1 MRPWSSL
8 HAPRRTC
15 LAALIAA
22 LVVSSCGGASTGNAR
37 ALSEADYLVVAKR
50 VCLDARQAAKHAE
63 RTSAVPAVYLRRSAE
78 AAESIQ
84 EEFRKVHPP
93 ARFAASHRE
102 SLRLGDEQIGLIRTA
117 LARLQSG
124 TDDDDEIVALEARN
138 RRLLRRSNELADEL
152 GLPECGSELAGP

>member
-50 VCLDARQAAKHAE
+50 VCLDARRAAKHAE

-93 ARFAASHRE
+93 TRFAASHRE

-124 TDDDDEIVALEARN
+124 ADDDEIVALEARN
-138 RRLLRRSNELADEL
+138 RRLLRRSNELAHEL
-152 GLPECGSELAGP
+152 GLPECVSEPAGP

>member
-22 LVVSSCGGASTGNAR
+22 LVVSSCGGATTGTAR

-63 RTSAVPAVYLRRSAE
+63 RTSAVPAAYLRRSAA

-93 ARFAASHRE
+93 TRFAASHRE
-102 SLRLGDEQIGLIRTA
+102 SLRLGEEQIGLIRTA
-117 LARLQSG
+117 LARLQS
-124 TDDDDEIVALEARN
+124 DADDDEIVALETRN

-152 GLPECGSELAGP
+152 GLRECVSELAGP

>member
-8 HAPRRTC
+8 HEPRRTC

-22 LVVSSCGGASTGNAR
+22 LVVSSCGGVSTTNAR

-50 VCLDARQAAKHAE
+50 VCLAARQAAKHAE
-63 RTSAVPAVYLRRSAE
+63 RTSALPAVYLRRSAE

-93 ARFAASHRE
+93 TRFAASHRE
-102 SLRLGDEQIGLIRTA
+102 SLRLGEEQSGLIRTA
-117 LARLQSG
+117 LAQLQSG
-124 TDDDDEIVALEARN
+124 TDDDEIVFLEARN
-138 RRLLRRSNELADEL
+138 RRLLRRSNELAHEI
-152 GLPECGSELAGP
+152 GLPDCVKETMAP

>member
-93 ARFAASHRE
+93 TRFAASHRE

-117 LARLQSG
+117 LARLQS
-124 TDDDDEIVALEARN
+124 DADDDEIVALEARN
-138 RRLLRRSNELADEL
+138 RRLLRRSNELAHEI
-152 GLPECGSELAGP
+152 GLPDCVSETAAP

>member
-15 LAALIAA
+15 VAALIAA

-50 VCLDARQAAKHAE
+50 VCLEARQAAKHAE
-63 RTSAVPAVYLRRSAE
+63 RASAVPAVYLRRSAK

-84 EEFRKVHPP
+84 REFRKVHPP
-93 ARFAASHRE
+93 PRFAASHRE
-102 SLRLGDEQIGLIRTA
+102 SLRLGEEQIGLIRTA
-117 LARLQSG
+117 LARLQTG
-124 TDDDDEIVALEARN
+124 ADDDEMVALEARN
-138 RRLLRRSNELADEL
+138 RRLLRRSNELAHEI
-152 GLPECGSELAGP
+152 GLPDCVRETTAP

>member
-8 HAPRRTC
+8 HAPRRIC

-50 VCLDARQAAKHAE
+50 ACLDARRAAKHAK
-63 RTSAVPAVYLRRSAE
+63 RTNAIPAVYLRRSAE

-84 EEFRKVHPP
+84 EEFRNVHPP
-93 ARFAASHRE
+93 TRFAASHRE

-117 LARLQSG
+117 LARLQS
-124 TDDDDEIVALEARN
+124 DADDDEIVALEARN
-138 RRLLRRSNELADEL
+138 RRLLRRSNELAYEM
-152 GLPECGSELAGP
+152 GLPDCVNETSAP

>member
-1 MRPWSSL
+1 MRPRSSL
-8 HAPRRTC
+8 PAPRRTC

-37 ALSEADYLVVAKR
+37 ALSEGGYLVVAKR

-63 RTSAVPAVYLRRSAE
+63 RASAIPAVYLRRSAE

-84 EEFRKVHPP
+84 EELRKVHPP

-102 SLRLGDEQIGLIRTA
+102 SLRLGEEQIGLIRTA
-117 LARLQSG
+117 LARPQSG
-124 TDDDDEIVALEARN
+124 TDDETVALEARN
-138 RRLLRRSNELADEL
+138 RRLLQRSNELAHEI
-152 GLPECGSELAGP
+152 GLPECVNETTAP

>member
-50 VCLDARQAAKHAE
+50 VCLDARRAAKHAE
-63 RTSAVPAVYLRRSAE
+63 RTSAIPAVYLRRSAE
-78 AAESIQ
+78 AVASIQ

-102 SLRLGDEQIGLIRTA
+102 SLHLGEQQIGLIRAA

-124 TDDDDEIVALEARN
+124 TDDVGIVALEDRN
-138 RRLLRRSNELADEL
+138 RRLLRRSDELAQEIGLADCVDETTA
-152 GLPECGSELAGP
+152 P

>member
-93 ARFAASHRE
+93 TRFAASHRE

-124 TDDDDEIVALEARN
+124 TDDDEIVALEARN
-138 RRLLRRSNELADEL
+138 RRLLRRSNELAHEI
-152 GLPECGSELAGP
+152 GLPECVSELAGP

>member
-50 VCLDARQAAKHAE
+50 VCLDARQAAKHASV
-63 RTSAVPAVYLRRSAE
+63 SASPPLLRRSAE
-78 AAESIQ
+78 AAESPDI
-84 EEFRKVHPP
+84 
-93 ARFAASHRE
+93 
-102 SLRLGDEQIGLIRTA
+102 
-117 LARLQSG
+117 SG
-124 TDDDDEIVALEARN
+124 TCTAARSRLAPRNGACPMRIRADSTARPGAEWLDDDDETLLSSSYRQ
-138 RRLLRRSNELADEL
+138 LLRRSNELAHEL
-152 GLPECGSELAGP
+152 GYRLANDTSAP

>member
-1 MRPWSSL
+1 MRPWNSL

-63 RTSAVPAVYLRRSAE
+63 RTSAVPAVYLQRSAE

-84 EEFRKVHPP
+84 DEFRNVHPP
-93 ARFAASHRE
+93 TRFAASHRE
-102 SLRLGDEQIGLIRTA
+102 SVRLGDEQIGLIRTA
-117 LARLQSG
+117 LARLQS
-124 TDDDDEIVALEARN
+124 DADDDEIVALEARN
-138 RRLLRRSNELADEL
+138 RRLLRRSNELAQEM
-152 GLPECGSELAGP
+152 GLPDCVNETSAP

>member
-22 LVVSSCGGASTGNAR
+22 LVVSSCGGATTGTAR

-50 VCLDARQAAKHAE
+50 VCLDARRAARHAE
-63 RTSAVPAVYLRRSAE
+63 RASAIPAVYLQRSAE

-84 EEFRKVHPP
+84 EEFQKVHPP
-93 ARFAASHRE
+93 TRFAASHRE
-102 SLRLGDEQIGLIRTA
+102 SLRLGDEQIGLVRTA
-117 LARLQSG
+117 LARLQTG
-124 TDDDDEIVALEARN
+124 TDDDEIVALEARN
-138 RRLLRRSNELADEL
+138 RRLLRRSNELAHEL
-152 GLPECGSELAGP
+152 GLPECVSEPGP